1 MRISEYGD
9 FVTSPVL
16 IADSINYFI
25 EKHLFSYQTHDT
37 DIKLPSK
44 VIKAVAFK
52 NAISEPFEQKF
63 IEYFRNL
70 GFTAGHV
77 SEKEVWKTQNG
88 NIDMKSSNSNLY
100 GEIDVLAY
108 PKNLEMLLL
117 IECKVLNEAEDTH
130 SYKNLI
136 VKLKDDSEAFS
147 NKLIKEGQQLKESF
161 FEHYN
166 KKLEPA
172 LILLTDIPLPIIS
185 FDNEEVV
192 MYTNFTKLKN
202 IIDNIFKIRDEK
214 SDYSQTL

>member
-136 VKLKDDSEAFS
+136 VKLKGDSEAFS
-147 NKLIKEGQQLKESF
+147 NKLIKEGQ
-161 FEHYN
+161 
-166 KKLEPA
+166 
-172 LILLTDIPLPIIS
+172 
-185 FDNEEVV
+185 
-192 MYTNFTKLKN
+192 
-202 IIDNIFKIRDEK
+202 
-214 SDYSQTL
+214 